1 MHSNA
6 TDVDQMRRCVVNEA
20 VMRSREHQCIAMSR
34 QPSQQAVM
42 ESQEEMDDIV
52 VGRSP
57 DLRRE
62 QEHDYRHRSEA
73 RDQ

>member
-1 MHSNA
+1 
-6 TDVDQMRRCVVNEA
+6 
-20 VMRSREHQCIAMSR
+20 
-34 QPSQQAVM
+34 M

-52 VGRSP
+52 VVGRSP
-57 DLRRE
+57 DLWRE